1 MVSNQQNNSNLNTK
15 PFSNVQQQ
23 VDLLQFERNLIV
35 KDVAVAK
42 KKLLET
48 NYFDL
53 INGFETLL
61 LVDKD
66 NKNLGYEN
74 KSFDDF
80 LSLYTFDKE
89 LSKEI
94 LAVISLFESKLK
106 TSLAYHFCETFCCEP
121 LDTLEY
127 LSKNNYE
134 DPSNAYGPRHP
145 AYIDYHQDRFIL
157 FKTSYS
163 YGRRHNLNY
172 VEYMKNIKPYIG
184 RYTKPPFWVVIKSF
198 NMGDLLSMIRLMKRP
213 VLKEVLKDF
222 NLTLANTDLF
232 INSLEIIKD
241 LRNTCAHFELINRFR
256 SSGSYPINNDLITKL
271 ELNTLSP
278 NSYQGRRRN
287 NQYRIRLFDA
297 LKVLALFNDIKPIRK
312 VVVRYYD
319 RNVSIRKKY
328 LILPLLDRMG
338 EPSIIEWKKLGDF
351 S

>member
-1 MVSNQQNNSNLNTK
+1 MVSNQPNNSNLNTK

-23 VDLLQFERNLIV
+23 VDLLQFDRNLIV

-66 NKNLGYEN
+66 NKFLGYEN

-127 LSKNNYE
+127 LSKHNYE
-134 DPSNAYGPRHP
+134 DPSNAFGPNHP
-145 AYIDYHQDRFIL
+145 AYRDYHEDSFIL
-157 FKTSYS
+157 FKTSY
-163 YGRRHNLNY
+163 GRYHNLNY
-172 VEYMKNIKPYIG
+172 VEYMKNKKPYIG
-184 RYTKPPFWVVIKSF
+184 RYTQPPFWVVIKSF
-198 NMGDLLSMIRLMKRP
+198 NMGDLLSMIRLMKSP

-222 NLTLANTDLF
+222 NLTTSNTDLF
-232 INSLEIIKD
+232 INSIEIIKD

-256 SSGSYPINNDLITKL
+256 NSGSYPINKDLIAKL
-271 ELNTLSP
+271 ELNPLSP
-278 NSYQGRRRN
+278 QTSQGSKRN

-297 LKVLALFNDIKPIRK
+297 LKVLALFSDIKPIRK

-328 LILPLLDRMG
+328 LVLPLLDRMG
-338 EPSIIEWKKLGDF
+338 EPSIINWKKLGDY

>member
-1 MVSNQQNNSNLNTK
+1 MVSNQPSNSNLNTK

-23 VDLLQFERNLIV
+23 VDLLRFDRNLIV

-61 LVDKD
+61 LMDKD
-66 NKNLGYEN
+66 NKILGYEN

-80 LSLYTFDKE
+80 LSLYNFDKE

-106 TSLAYHFCETFCCEP
+106 TSLAYHFCETYCCEP
-121 LDTLEY
+121 IDTLEY
-127 LSKNNYE
+127 LSKHNYE
-134 DPSNAYGPRHP
+134 DPSNAYGPNHP
-145 AYIDYHQDRFIL
+145 SYRDYHQNRFIL
-157 FKTSYS
+157 FKTSY
-163 YGRRHNLNY
+163 GRHQNLNY

-184 RYTKPPFWVVIKSF
+184 RYTKPPFWVVIKTF
-198 NMGDLLSMIRLMKRP
+198 NMGDLLSMIRLMKST
-213 VLKEVLKDF
+213 VIKEVLKDF
-222 NLTLANTDLF
+222 NLTPADTDLF
-232 INSLEIIKD
+232 INSIEIIKD

-278 NSYQGRRRN
+278 QTSQGGRRN

-328 LILPLLDRMG
+328 LVLPLLDRMG
-338 EPSIIEWKKLGDF
+338 EPSIIKWKKLGDYT
-351 S
+351 